1 MMKRQFNRMRQQ
13 LSHPS
18 SSGRAQETAEYLTED
33 LLQIE
38 QRIEPAKRAAHNVHK
53 RLVACLQGQYGADMD
68 KRVKK
73 LPLMALSVTMAESFK
88 ELDTDS
94 SLGKALEMSCFIQSM
109 LARTLAEFEI
119 ALERDV
125 LQPLNKWSE
134 EELPVIL
141 KHKKNLQKHILDWN
155 TIKSRLNQATR
166 NSGNTV
172 SAGTGPG
179 ASSAAIKL
187 ENLKEEE
194 EETRRRV
201 EQSKDE
207 YMADLYHFSTKE
219 DSYAMYFIRLLEIQ
233 AEYHRKSLGS
243 LDATLAEL
251 KETHS
256 QPDSPFPT
264 DAAVSGVYG
273 MPLETHLKTSGR
285 EIALPIEACVMM
297 LLSSGMQEE
306 GLFRLAAGA
315 SVLRK
320 LKYSLASGSS
330 TLEEFYADPHAVAG
344 ALKCY
349 LRELPQPLM
358 TFELYD
364 DWLKAASVKEPESRL
379 EYLKDACSRLPKD
392 NYNNLRYLIRFLAK
406 LAEQQEVNK
415 MTPSN
420 IAIVLGPNLLWPQ
433 QTEGCQVQ
441 LDMASVSS
449 IQVVGVVEPLIQ
461 NADILFP
468 GDIDFNISGQFT
480 PALDTKSCEAPTTE
494 EPTTSLLP
502 AEPASPLP
510 VEKKDPEVAPGT
522 VPSKVTETPP
532 ETAASL
538 PTPTPAEDASRKAK
552 RTAPPRPTILPSLP
566 PPRTLF
572 SGQQQTKPPAPDSS
586 IPKALPRRSV
596 AMPVRAPSVPP
607 PLPPQPV
614 RRLSRNAPLSPKP
627 PRSNEASAAEEP
639 PTDDCS
645 SEMSKDSTPAITEP
659 DDPLSVGGNSCP
671 STPDLK
677 AETLTP
683 LERSGE
689 AGAWSFR
696 ARMRIFAFP
705 SAIGLCEGC
714 RGDAALPLSVAK
726 AKPRGEGF
734 PPSLL
739 SLEPAHWR
747 LAAVRQAGGGPRLAA
762 RRGAGSG
769 GQRRRSMAGCSRLS
783 GASLREVLGEAQ
795 GVLFDC
801 DGVLWTGER
810 AVPGAPELLE
820 RLSRHGKAALFV
832 SNNSRRSVA
841 ELERRFS
848 RLGFPHVRGEQV
860 FSSALCSAL
869 FLRQRLL
876 GGGAEAGGAGRVFVL
891 GGEGLRGELRD
902 AGLHLAGE
910 EGEGPAGEAPPVRA
924 VLVGYDDQFTFAKLS
939 KACAHL
945 RDPQCLLVATD
956 PDPWHP
962 LSDGQRTPGTGS
974 LTAAVE
980 TASGRKAIVV
990 GKPNTY
996 MFECIVERFGV
1007 DPSRMLMVGDRLE
1020 TDILFGKNCGLD
1032 TVLTLTGVSR
1042 LEEAQAYMASGSP
1055 AVKDLV
1061 PHYYVDSIAD
1071 LIPGLDE

>member
-18 SSGRAQETAEYLTED
+18 LSGRAQETAEYLTED

-53 RLVACLQGQYGADMD
+53 RLVACLQGQCGADID

-73 LPLMALSVTMAESFK
+73 LPLMALSMAMAESFR

-109 LARTLAEFEI
+109 LARILAEFEMT
-119 ALERDV
+119 LERDV
-125 LQPLNKWSE
+125 LQPLNKLSE
-134 EELPVIL
+134 EELPTIL
-141 KHKKNLQKHILDWN
+141 KHKKTLQKLIQDWN
-155 TIKSRLNQATR
+155 TIKSRLNQASK
-166 NSGNTV
+166 NSGNSIGA
-172 SAGTGPG
+172 SAGPA
-179 ASSAAIKL
+179 ASSAATKL

-194 EETRRRV
+194 EEMRRRV

-219 DSYAMYFIRLLEIQ
+219 DSYAKYFIKLLEIQ

-256 QPDSPFPT
+256 QPESPFPT
-264 DAAVSGVYG
+264 DTSVPGVYG
-273 MPLETHLKTSGR
+273 MPLETHLKTSER

-297 LLSSGMQEE
+297 LLTSGMQEE

-315 SVLRK
+315 SVLKR
-320 LKYSLASGSS
+320 LKYSLACNSG
-330 TLEEFYADPHAVAG
+330 TLEEFSGDPHAVAG

-358 TFELYD
+358 TFELYE

-379 EYLKDACSRLPKD
+379 EHLQDACNRLPKD

-433 QTEGCQVQ
+433 QTEGSQIQ

-461 NADILFP
+461 NAEILFP
-468 GDIDFNISGQFT
+468 GDIDFNISGLFT
-480 PALDTKSCEAPTTE
+480 PSSDSKNHEVPATE
-494 EPTTSLLP
+494 ETTLP
-502 AEPASPLP
+502 FCP
-510 VEKKDPEVAPGT
+510 VEPSSPSPGERKNPEVIPGT
-522 VPSKVTETPP
+522 VSSKVSQTSA

-538 PTPTPAEDASRKAK
+538 PAPVPADDASRKSK
-552 RTAPPRPTILPSLP
+552 RVAPPRPTVP
-566 PPRTLF
+566 PPLVQPRSPPPVHLQTL
-572 SGQQQTKPPAPDSS
+572 PPAPESPS
-586 IPKALPRRSV
+586 IPKAMPRRAVGASV
-596 AMPVRAPSVPP
+596 RTPSVPP
-607 PLPPQPV
+607 PLPPQPA
-614 RRLSRNAPLSPKP
+614 RRQKSNAPPSPKLP
-627 PRSNEASAAEEP
+627 SANESNEAAAAEES

-645 SEMSKDSTPAITEP
+645 EKVSKDSTPLATEP
-659 DDPLSVGGNSCP
+659 TEP
-671 STPDLK
+671 SSERADSSPSAPNQK
-677 AETLTP
+677 AEI
-683 LERSGE
+683 LENDSLGSL
-689 AGAWSFR
+689 W
-696 ARMRIFAFP
+696 P
-705 SAIGLCEGC
+705 
-714 RGDAALPLSVAK
+714 LPLRFS
-726 AKPRGEGF
+726 P
-734 PPSLL
+734 
-739 SLEPAHWR
+739 
-747 LAAVRQAGGGPRLAA
+747 VRQDCGSSLIGCAEGQVRRCGLVSCGP
-762 RRGAGSG
+762 
-769 GQRRRSMAGCSRLS
+769 SMAGCRRLS
-783 GASLREVLGEAQ
+783 GSGLREVLGEAH

-820 RLSRHGKAALFV
+820 RLSRSGKAALFV

-841 ELERRFS
+841 ELEGRFS
-848 RLGFPHVRGEQV
+848 RLGFRGVRGEQV

-876 GGGAEAGGAGRVFVL
+876 GGEAGAGDSLPGRVFVL
-891 GGEGLRGELRD
+891 GGEGLRGELRN
-902 AGLHLAGE
+902 AGLRLVGE
-910 EGEGPAGEAPPVRA
+910 EDGGGSEEPPGPERPPVRA

-939 KACAHL
+939 EACAYL

-980 TASGRKAIVV
+980 TASGRKAMVI

-996 MFECIVERFGV
+996 MFECIVERYGV

-1042 LEEAQAYMASGSP
+1042 LEEAQAYMASSSP
-1055 AVKDLV
+1055 AAKDLV

>member
-13 LSHPS
+13 LTHPGIGGGGG
-18 SSGRAQETAEYLTED
+18 GRVQETAEYLTED

-73 LPLMALSVTMAESFK
+73 LPLMALSMTMAESFK

-109 LARTLAEFEI
+109 LARILAEFEM

-125 LQPLNKWSE
+125 LQPLNKLSE
-134 EELPVIL
+134 EELPIIL

-155 TIKSRLNQATR
+155 TIKSRLNQVAKT
-166 NSGNTV
+166 SGNSTSV
-172 SAGTGPG
+172 GAGPAASG
-179 ASSAAIKL
+179 AALKL

-194 EETRRRV
+194 EEMKRKV

-219 DSYAMYFIRLLEIQ
+219 DSYAKYFIKLLEIQ

-243 LDATLAEL
+243 LDTTLAEL
-251 KETHS
+251 KETHC
-256 QPDSPFPT
+256 QPDSPFLT
-264 DAAVSGVYG
+264 DPGVAKVYG
-273 MPLETHLKTSGR
+273 MPLETHLRASGR

-297 LLSSGMQEE
+297 LLTSGMREE

-320 LKYSLASGSS
+320 LKYDLDSGSNIPD
-330 TLEEFYADPHAVAG
+330 EFYADPHAVAG

-358 TFELYD
+358 TSELYD
-364 DWLKAASVKEPESRL
+364 DWLKAASIKEPETRL
-379 EYLKDACSRLPKD
+379 EYLKEVCSHLPKH
-392 NYNNLRYLIRFLAK
+392 NYNNMRYLIRFLAK

-433 QTEGCQVQ
+433 ETEGCPVQ

-449 IQVVGVVEPLIQ
+449 IQVVGIVEPLIQ
-461 NADILFP
+461 NAEILFP
-468 GDIDFNISGQFT
+468 GDIDFNVSGLFT
-480 PALDTKSCEAPTTE
+480 PPLDIKQREIPTTE
-494 EPTTSLLP
+494 EHTSSVLPPEPVSPSPGERKNPDVRPGPTP
-502 AEPASPLP
+502 
-510 VEKKDPEVAPGT
+510 
-522 VPSKVTETPP
+522 KVNQVSTET
-532 ETAASL
+532 AISSAVSV
-538 PTPTPAEDASRKAK
+538 PADEASRKTK
-552 RTAPPRPTILPSLP
+552 RVAPSRPTVPPPPLVQPRTPPPVPLQSLP
-566 PPRTLF
+566 P
-572 SGQQQTKPPAPDSS
+572 APESPS
-586 IPKALPRRSV
+586 IPKALPRRTVGGS
-596 AMPVRAPSVPP
+596 VRAPSVPP
-607 PLPPQPV
+607 PLPPQPA
-614 RRLSRNAPLSPKP
+614 RRQSRSAVPSPKLP
-627 PRSNEASAAEEP
+627 PELTNSEAAEAKEP
-639 PTDDCS
+639 PSDETS
-645 SEMSKDSTPAITEP
+645 TETSKDSTPVAAEP
-659 DDPLSVGGNSCP
+659 DEPFNVGKSSSP
-671 STPDLK
+671 S
-677 AETLTP
+677 
-683 LERSGE
+683 
-689 AGAWSFR
+689 
-696 ARMRIFAFP
+696 P
-705 SAIGLCEGC
+705 S
-714 RGDAALPLSVAK
+714 D
-726 AKPRGEGF
+726 RGEGT
-734 PPSLL
+734 PPSALVPL
-739 SLEPAHWR
+739 FR
-747 LAAVRQAGGGPRLAA
+747 RMAAQYGYSMARLAA
-762 RRGAGSG
+762 RRGASPPSPS
-769 GQRRRSMAGCSRLS
+769 QSMAASSMAGCRRLS
-783 GASLREVLGEAQ
+783 GACLREVLGGAE
-795 GVLFDC
+795 GLLFDC
-801 DGVLWTGER
+801 DGVLWTGEK

-820 RLSRHGKAALFV
+820 RLSLNGKASLFV

-841 ELERRFS
+841 ELERRFA
-848 RLGFPHVRGEQV
+848 RLGFRGVRGEQV

-869 FLRQRLL
+869 YLRQRLL
-876 GGGAEAGGAGRVFVL
+876 LSGGEGAGDSQSASDASSDSAGAVFVL

-902 AGLHLAGE
+902 AGLRLAGE
-910 EGEGPAGEAPPVRA
+910 GASEPGKEEEQQQPQPLPVRA
-924 VLVGYDDQFTFAKLS
+924 VVVGYDDQFTFAKLS
-939 KACAHL
+939 EACAYL

-962 LSDGQRTPGTGS
+962 LSNGQRTPGTGS

-980 TASGRKAIVV
+980 TASGRKATVI

-1032 TVLTLTGVSR
+1032 TVLTLTGVSL
-1042 LEEAQAYMASGSP
+1042 LEEAQAYMASDSP
-1055 AVKDLV
+1055 AAKDLV